1 MTTEKHDAAAM
12 PKIERGAGHMPVLGV
27 GTFQLKGET
36 CQQAVKTAL
45 SLGYRHVDTARM
57 YENESQVADGIRA
70 SGVPREEIFLTTKL
84 QLGKLDPDG
93 VRQSCENSLR
103 ELNTPYVDLLL
114 IHWPDGAVPLEDTL
128 GAMATL
134 KKEGKIRDLGVS
146 NFTTTWL
153 QKALAATDE
162 PIFCNQIEYHPYI
175 RQGPPMQICR
185 ENGIAVVAY
194 SPLARGRVAKD
205 QQLQEIGKKHNKT
218 AVQVALR
225 WIVRQ
230 QGVAAI
236 PKGSSTEHLRENL
249 DIFDFE
255 LDEEDIAAI
264 GSGKHDTRLINPD
277 FAPLWD
283 T

>member
-1 MTTEKHDAAAM
+1 MTTERKEAVTM
-12 PKIERGAGHMPVLGV
+12 PCIKRGAGQMPVLGV
-27 GTFQLKGET
+27 GTFQLKGDV
-36 CQQAVKTAL
+36 CRQAVETAL

-57 YENESQVADGIRA
+57 YENEQAVAAGIRA

-84 QLGKLDPDG
+84 QLGQLDPAG

-114 IHWPDGAVPLEDTL
+114 IHWPDGSVPLEDTL
-128 GAMATL
+128 GAMAAL
-134 KKEGKIRDLGVS
+134 KEEGKIRDLGVS
-146 NFTTTWL
+146 NFTVAWL
-153 QKALAATDE
+153 QKALAATEE

-175 RQGPPMQICR
+175 QQGPPIQLCR
-185 ENGIAVVAY
+185 EESIAVVAY
-194 SPLARGRVAKD
+194 SPLARGQVAKD
-205 QQLQEIGKKHNKT
+205 EQLRAIGKKHNKT

-225 WIVRQ
+225 WLVRQ

-236 PKGSSTEHLRENL
+236 PKGSSEQHLRENI
-249 DIFDFE
+249 DIFDFA
-255 LDEEDIAAI
+255 LDDDDLAAI
-264 GSGKHDTRLINPD
+264 GSGEHKTRLFSPD